1 MTMDTPE
8 DRLSSRIPPVINQEY
23 VKIFI
28 EESGEDVV
36 KLNEALVAFEKDKGD
51 RDAVNVLFRLVHR
64 LKSSSS
70 AIGLLELG
78 RLLHNGENILDRV
91 RGGTLAI
98 TDQAVT
104 LLLRMSDMVA
114 ETIGI
119 LRRGGAPDPDTRG
132 LAAQLAAAAGAEAAC
147 PPAQEPPAGESP
159 GPYGGADG
167 RGPSDGGR
175 QGEGS
180 IIRVDVERLDDLL
193 NLSGELVINRAR
205 IFNITNSLRA
215 AFDRKDLAFDLDD
228 ALCSLEGM
236 QAELRGCGQ
245 QPGTARP
252 GLEKL
257 SLGIGRLAADMR
269 KADELLKALL
279 AGRQAVAQLRDA
291 AQQLNLLSTRVQDGV
306 MRARMLPVGQV
317 FRKFTRLVRDL
328 AKSSGKQA
336 RLEILGGDT
345 ELDKSVLDELN
356 DPLTHMLRNSV
367 DHGIETPAARRA
379 AGKPEEGTI
388 TINAF
393 HSGSQVCVEV
403 RDDGM
408 GIDIA
413 AVRRK
418 AEEKGLAAGGEL
430 AAMTERE
437 IVRMIFLPGF
447 STARKITDISGRGV
461 GMDVVSVQVQKL
473 NGSVDVITAAG
484 AGTTMKVYLPLT
496 LAIVNA
502 MLFTVGEEVFAL
514 PMYNA
519 AEVLSVG
526 ADEFYTIEGHPA
538 IKLRDRVL
546 PVVQLAD
553 IIGISA
559 RAAQGRRTGVM
570 VVDDGDQRV
579 GLLISSM
586 LGNEEIVIKP
596 LAEEFKRVE
605 GVSGAAMLGSGK
617 VALILD
623 AAALLRRAAG
633 RRRN

>member
-1 MTMDTPE
+1 MTMDTP
-8 DRLSSRIPPVINQEY
+8 DDKFTPRIPPEINQEY

-28 EESGEDVV
+28 EESGEDVA

-78 RLLHNGENILDRV
+78 RLLHIGENILDRV

-119 LRRGGAPDPDTRG
+119 LRRGGVPDPDTRG
-132 LAAQLAAAAGAEAAC
+132 LAAQLAAAAGEAEAS
-147 PPAQEPPAGESP
+147 PPAQERPAAENP
-159 GPYGGADG
+159 GPDGADG
-167 RGPSDGGR
+167 RGPADGGR
-175 QGEGS
+175 QGGGS
-180 IIRVDVERLDDLL
+180 IRVDVERLDDLL

-215 AFDRKDLAFDLDD
+215 AFDRKELVFDLDD
-228 ALCSLEGM
+228 VLYSLEGM
-236 QAELRGCGQ
+236 QAELRSHGQ
-245 QPGTARP
+245 QPGAARA
-252 GLEKL
+252 GLDKL
-257 SLGIGRLAADMR
+257 SLGIGRLAGDVR
-269 KADELLKALL
+269 KVDYLLKALL
-279 AGRQAVAQLRDA
+279 ANRQTVTQLHDA

-306 MRARMLPVGQV
+306 MRARLLPVGQV

-328 AKSSGKQA
+328 AKSSGKLA
-336 RLEILGGDT
+336 RLEIIGEDT
-345 ELDKSVLDELN
+345 EIDKSVLDELN
-356 DPLTHMLRNSV
+356 DPLTHMLRNSI
-367 DHGIETPAARRA
+367 DHGIEAPAARSA

-388 TINAF
+388 TLSAF
-393 HSGSQVCVEV
+393 HSGGQVCVEI

-408 GIDIA
+408 GIDVA
-413 AVRRK
+413 AVKGR
-418 AEEKGLAAGGEL
+418 AQEKGLAAGGEL

-447 STARKITDISGRGV
+447 STARRITDISGRGV

-473 NGSVDVITAAG
+473 HGSIDVITAAG
-484 AGTTMKVYLPLT
+484 AGTTMRIYLPLT

-502 MLFTVGEEVFAL
+502 MLFTVGDEVFAL
-514 PMYNA
+514 PIDNA
-519 AEVLSVG
+519 AEVISVG
-526 ADEFYTIEGHPA
+526 SGEFYTIEGRPA

-570 VVDDGDQRV
+570 VVDDGDQRI

-586 LGNEEIVIKP
+586 LGKEEIVIKP

-605 GVSGAAMLGSGK
+605 GISGAAILGSGK

-633 RRRN
+633 RRSS